1 MRFRHQLA
9 VLSVFGV
16 MAWAGS
22 TELPTEEHAKSAVVT
37 ICLRYGPGANIEV
50 ALALSFASKMFA
62 GIGVQLEARTGLQ
75 YCESAMER
83 TIIINMSSPTPS
95 SRLPGALAYAMLYEG
110 QHIEIFYD
118 RVLRDNTFLTT
129 KILGYVLVHEITH
142 LLQECPGIPPP
153 AS

>member
-1 MRFRHQLA
+1 
-9 VLSVFGV
+9 
-16 MAWAGS
+16 
-22 TELPTEEHAKSAVVT
+22 
-37 ICLRYGPGANIEV
+37 
-50 ALALSFASKMFA
+50 MFA

-142 LLQECPGIPPP
+142 LLQGVPRHSASGIMKARWGFKDYKGRPSDMVFTEADIELIHRGLALRDRDLKGRPTHADIPPE
-153 AS
+153 